1 MSIYTITVTNNAPG
15 CTDEIE
21 QQITVTGCTSYVVK
35 LASNSNASGPFNV
48 YVNSIIFYSAVT
60 RNEMLIGV
68 VIPLSCPTPTP
79 TITPTRTMTPT
90 PSVTIGLTPTATET
104 QTPTPSTTPIYQTP
118 TNTPTPTL
126 TPTNTQTPGL
136 TPTQTSTNTATPTQ
150 TSTNTATPTQT
161 PTNTKTPTLTP
172 TPTHTPTTTN
182 PGLVALLF
190 MESTDD
196 AVFGGNPNTDIGDY
210 MVANATSWYGF
221 WISGIAGINAAD
233 LAVYMDWPGFINGT
247 SNVPSVIKITIPQ
260 TSGGLDSYG
269 NSIEAYKFITTQV
282 AANST
287 TGNVWY
293 SVFAPTVQTNNQ
305 TYNTVGFNYSDSPNT
320 LTYASTEPVA
330 YSQLI
335 TYTGSEWTNT
345 NYRVYTQGGSGNG
358 FNNGSNGVTDTTNNY
373 FKGGA
378 LN

>member
-1 MSIYTITVTNNAPG
+1 
-15 CTDEIE
+15 
-21 QQITVTGCTSYVVK
+21 
-35 LASNSNASGPFNV
+35 
-48 YVNSIIFYSAVT
+48 
-60 RNEMLIGV
+60 MLIGV

-136 TPTQTSTNTATPTQ
+136 TPTQTSTKTATPTQTSTNTATPTQ

-161 PTNTKTPTLTP
+161 PTYTPTNTGSPTP

-182 PGLVALLF
+182 PGLKALLF

-196 AVFGGNPNTDIGDY
+196 AVFGGDPNTDIGDY
-210 MVANATSWYGF
+210 MIANATSWYGF

-233 LAVYMDWPGFINGT
+233 LAVYMDWPGFISGT
-247 SNVPSVIKITIPQ
+247 SNVPPVIKITIPQ
-260 TSGGLDSYG
+260 TSGGLDAYG

-373 FKGGA
+373 FKGGT